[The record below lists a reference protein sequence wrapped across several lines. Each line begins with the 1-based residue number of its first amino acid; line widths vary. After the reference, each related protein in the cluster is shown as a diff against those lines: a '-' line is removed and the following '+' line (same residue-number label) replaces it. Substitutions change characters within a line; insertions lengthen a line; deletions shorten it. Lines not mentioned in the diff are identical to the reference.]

1 MPLVNPMIN
10 GSDGL
15 DVFSGS
21 FDGGTTARRQPDAGG
36 SPPVGSGALNSS
48 HNTPLHCAGAV
59 LLALV
64 IVFGLMWGGF
74 RFAFD
79 VGMGRS

>member
-1 MPLVNPMIN
+1 MPVVNPLLQ

-15 DVFSGS
+15 GVMNGS
-21 FDGGTTARRQPDAGG
+21 FDTGSTMRRQPDSGG
-36 SPPVGSGALNSS
+36 SPPVGSGAVNAD
-48 HNTPLHCAGAV
+48 HNLPMHCAGMILIALAV
-59 LLALV
+59 IFA
-64 IVFGLMWGGF
+64 FQWMGF